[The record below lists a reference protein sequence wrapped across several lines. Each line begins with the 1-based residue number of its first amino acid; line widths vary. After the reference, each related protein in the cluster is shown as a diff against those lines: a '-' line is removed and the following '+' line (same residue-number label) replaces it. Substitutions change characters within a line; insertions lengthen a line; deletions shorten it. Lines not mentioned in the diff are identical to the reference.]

1 MARRRRGGIKHFL
14 LLLGMAALYQQVY
27 ATGSPTETSHKQIPP
42 LSEQRRIE
50 LKDLLLQD
58 CGSCHG
64 MTMKGGLGPALTPD
78 VLHNKSRQMITIT
91 IREGRPGT
99 PMPPWKTIL
108 SEQEIQWLVD
118 SLYSGV
124 TP

>member
-1 MARRRRGGIKHFL
+1 MAV
-14 LLLGMAALYQQVY
+14 LYNPVY
-27 ATGSPTETSHKQIPP
+27 AKDNQIDASNNQPTS
-42 LSEQRRIE
+42 LSEQRRAE

-64 MTMKGGLGPALTPD
+64 MTLKGGLGPALTPD
-78 VLHNKSRQMITIT
+78 VLHNKSRQMITVTIT
-91 IREGRPGT
+91 EGRPGT

-108 SEQEIQWLVD
+108 SEQEIHWLVET
-118 SLYSGV
+118 LYSGV